1 MAVIDSPCIKI
12 CTLDPT
18 RGLCLGCGRIIE
30 EIARW
35 SVMSAAERAAVMA
48 QLPARLG
55 GQLGGQPAA
64 KAEAE

>member
-12 CTLDPT
+12 CTLDPG
-18 RGLCLGCGRIIE
+18 RGLCLGCGRTIE

-35 SVMSAAERAAVMA
+35 SVMSAAEHATLMA

-55 GQLGGQPAA
+55 AQPAA
-64 KAEAE
+64 TVEAE